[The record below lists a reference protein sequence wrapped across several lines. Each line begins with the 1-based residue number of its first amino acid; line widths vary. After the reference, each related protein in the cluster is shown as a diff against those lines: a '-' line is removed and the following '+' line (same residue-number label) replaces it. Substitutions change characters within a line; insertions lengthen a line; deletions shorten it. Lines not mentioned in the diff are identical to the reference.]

1 MTSNAKF
8 GKADAAFIAQRNEF
22 FQQQTVDA
30 KFAVDNWSLF
40 LGTVPMASFLARYEL
55 LKKIV
60 GVPGHVL
67 EFGVFNGSNL
77 LFMAKVLR
85 LLAPHDLRK
94 LYGFDTFEGLQEFN
108 DKDGAATDDRGRY
121 RGRRELLERAIALHG
136 FEETIELVVGK
147 IEDTLRG
154 FLKDNAHHLYSFI
167 YLDTDLYQSTQ
178 LVLQEIWPR
187 LSPGGIIALDE
198 GYHDR
203 FPGEGVA
210 AQEFLREHPGAYE
223 LGAMPFARQPMFFIQ
238 KR

>member
-1 MTSNAKF
+1 MASIPKF
-8 GKADAAFIAQRNEF
+8 SKLDTDFIAKRNAF
-22 FQQQTVDA
+22 FESNPVDA

-40 LGTVPMASFLARYEL
+40 LGTVPMGTFLARYEL

-60 GVPGHVL
+60 DVPGHVL

-77 LFMAKVLR
+77 LFMAKILR

-108 DKDGAATDDRGRY
+108 SKDGIAVEDRGRY
-121 RGRRELLERAIALHG
+121 RGRRELLERSIALHG
-136 FEETIELVVGK
+136 FEDSIELVAGK
-147 IEDTLRG
+147 IEDTLHE
-154 FLKDNAHHLYSFI
+154 FLKTNAHHLYSFV

-178 LVLQEIWPR
+178 LVLSEVWPR

-203 FPGEGVA
+203 FPGEGIA
-210 AQEFLREHPGAYE
+210 AQEFLAAHQGQCNVGAI
-223 LGAMPFARQPMFFIQ
+223 PFARQPMFYIQ